1 MSVSEPAW
9 DADLLRAPHEA
20 ADKRERVRRMFDA
33 IAPRYRLVN
42 ALFSGGR
49 DAAWRRRTV
58 KIAEVGPGDD
68 VLDVACGTGDLARA
82 FLRVGP
88 RSVVGCD
95 FSHRMLCEA
104 TTTHSADRAGSSGD
118 AIRWC
123 EADALQLPWRAC
135 RFTVVSCAFGI
146 RNFQDL
152 EVGLGEMHRV
162 LRPGGRCV
170 ILEFTRPTHR
180 LARSLYEIYTGRVMP
195 VLASLVSGDKTG
207 AYRYLPRSVVS
218 FVEPAVLCGMLERA
232 GFVGV
237 ERSPL
242 TFGAVTVYLAR
253 RGQP

>member
-1 MSVSEPAW
+1 MRVSEPAW

-42 ALFSGGR
+42 SLFSGGR
-49 DAAWRRRTV
+49 DAVWRRRTV
-58 KIAEVGPGDD
+58 AIAGVGPDDD

-82 FLRVGP
+82 FLRAGP

-95 FSHRMLCEA
+95 FSHRMLREA
-104 TTTHSADRAGSSGD
+104 ATARSAGRAGSADGL
-118 AIRWC
+118 IRWC
-123 EADALQLPWRAC
+123 EADALQLPWCAGS
-135 RFTVVSCAFGI
+135 FSVVSCAFGI

-152 EVGLGEMHRV
+152 DAGLSEMHRV

-170 ILEFTRPTHR
+170 ILEFTRPNR
-180 LARSLYEIYTGRVMP
+180 RFARGLYELYTGRVMP
-195 VLASLVSGDKTG
+195 VLASLISGDKTG

-218 FVEPAVLCGMLERA
+218 FVEPAILCGMLERA

-237 ERSPL
+237 RATPL

>member
-58 KIAEVGPGDD
+58 AVAEVGPDDD

-82 FLRVGP
+82 FLRAGP

-95 FSHRMLCEA
+95 FSHRMLREA
-104 TTTHSADRAGSSGD
+104 TGIVSAGD
-118 AIRWC
+118 SIRWC
-123 EADALQLPWRAC
+123 EADALQLPWRAGV
-135 RFTVVSCAFGI
+135 FSVVSCAFGV

-152 EVGLGEMHRV
+152 DAGLSEMHRV

-170 ILEFTRPTHR
+170 ILEFTRPNRR
-180 LARSLYEIYTGRVMP
+180 LARGLYEFYTGKVMP

-218 FVEPAVLCGMLERA
+218 FVEPAILCGMLERV

-237 ERSPL
+237 EQSPM
-242 TFGAVTVYLAR
+242 TFGAVTVYFAR
-253 RGQP
+253 REQS